1 MIKRIE
7 EVCHEFDERVEITGV
22 AIARLEMV
30 KACVEL
36 EADLAEALRLL
47 EPFADFYFAM
57 DMDGAGN
64 VSVTNRY
71 KAAAEFVKAHK

>member
-7 EVCHEFDERVEITGV
+7 EVCHEFDEQVEITGV

-47 EPFADFYFAM
+47 EPFAKMYR
-57 DMDGAGN
+57 AGYCKAD
-64 VSVTNRY
+64 TDENRNLR
-71 KAAAEFVKAHK
+71 AAAEFVKAHK